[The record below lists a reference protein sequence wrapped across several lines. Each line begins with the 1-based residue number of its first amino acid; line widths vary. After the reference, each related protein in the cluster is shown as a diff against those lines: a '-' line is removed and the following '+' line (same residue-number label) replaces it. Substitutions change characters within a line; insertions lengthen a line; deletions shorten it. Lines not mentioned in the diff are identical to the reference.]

1 MFFFLNHSLITLCS
15 IDIVMIN
22 VTLLRFERPLAV
34 GEHKLKKI
42 AVIQIVCSP
51 VSHDKRYI
59 CTNPEFFLVGVL
71 CCCFQRYFLP
81 GGVLRH
87 ILCNFTM

>member
-1 MFFFLNHSLITLCS
+1 
-15 IDIVMIN
+15 MIN
-22 VTLLRFERPLAV
+22 VTLLRFEPPLAV

-59 CTNPEFFLVGVL
+59 CTNPEFFSGRGVVL
-71 CCCFQRYFLP
+71 LFPEIFFTGWGFEAYF
-81 GGVLRH
+81 
-87 ILCNFTM
+87 M